1 MNRQTVR
8 ASDVI
13 DGSPLSALQVRALL
27 LCLLVVVVL
36 DGFDTAAIGYWLA
49 APILLMGWRRRGFAP
64 SLPVGD

>member
-27 LCLLVVVVL
+27 LCFLVLVL
-36 DGFDTAAIGYWLA
+36 DGFDTAAIGYRLA